1 MNKIDELRNYA
12 DNLKIKN
19 QLNREALK
27 RDQLLIAKLKSEN
40 KYLKK
45 RINQIQVD
53 DALEIDKL
61 NKIIEMFKGEIDG

>member
-12 DNLKIKN
+12 DNLKIKLEVKN
-19 QLNREALK
+19 DTIK
-27 RDQLLIAKLKSEN
+27 RYKFMVDKLKAEN

-53 DALEIDKL
+53 DAIEIDKL